1 MCLCLDAGIIHIKL
15 AGSNKSSGQA
25 GFQHTGAW
33 EKGSQR
39 CGGFD
44 WWHVIDTFFWFLQ
57 RICRHR
63 KNRRHRNTG
72 NTEYIHV
79 KDRFLQKNV
88 CWCKYASF
96 PSARFWRSRRSRM
109 MISRVWVRSAG
120 WVCAQFILD
129 ISPSAVFMDWTD
141 TVYLF
146 VYIQCFVGAWLALR
160 MPLPS
165 VCSKPAGAESQVFTT
180 ESVSEL
186 FIHVFYLS
194 NWSLTKREP
203 TLWRIRLM
211 TSDRH
216 FIWFL
221 QRICRHRKNRRHR
234 NAGNTEYIHVKD
246 RFLQKKFADVN
257 MLLFPAPVSEGAE
270 EAGWWDQG
278 CEWGLRVGFVRS
290 LFWSFLIPPFLWIEL
305 TPYI

>member
-1 MCLCLDAGIIHIKL
+1 
-15 AGSNKSSGQA
+15 
-25 GFQHTGAW
+25 
-33 EKGSQR
+33 
-39 CGGFD
+39 
-44 WWHVIDTFFWFLQ
+44 
-57 RICRHR
+57 
-63 KNRRHRNTG
+63 
-72 NTEYIHV
+72 
-79 KDRFLQKNV
+79 
-88 CWCKYASF
+88 
-96 PSARFWRSRRSRM
+96 M